1 MFPAE
6 DSAAMPSPR
15 HDEYMSIECDMW
27 GLQTFSSE
35 SAIEAESVT
44 ARPGVVGAV
53 VSVSLD
59 IPGIA

>member
-6 DSAAMPSPR
+6 ESAPMPSPR

-35 SAIEAESVT
+35 SAIDAESVT

-53 VSVSLD
+53 ASVSFD
-59 IPGIA
+59 IPGMA